1 MRFSKLV
8 VVGLVGIVTLA
19 ANAAFAQET
28 PAQIAAASGVSFT
41 DTINDMRSDR
51 FALHVTGGDER
62 RFASLASVSTE
73 RERRSNDTRYE
84 LAVVASAGAGF
95 DVSLSQRG
103 GVGYDASGDIDRQ
116 SRASELRLGKG
127 LRGMR
132 DDAPSLT
139 PTWYFFAASED
150 EALIWR
156 PGQQRNAFG
165 GSAPGF
171 ALQDRVEIGDL
182 QAGITYEF
190 RGIQASLAYVE
201 REINV
206 RSGAQNFSQDE
217 RFAGFTLTMRR

>member
-1 MRFSKLV
+1 MRLSKLV

-19 ANAAFAQET
+19 ATAALAQET
-28 PAQIAAASGVSFT
+28 PAQIAAASGVNFT
-41 DTINDMRSDR
+41 DQNNEMRSDR
-51 FALHVTGGDER
+51 FLLHVSGGEAG
-62 RFASLASVSTE
+62 RFSTWAPTTAP
-73 RERRSNDTRYE
+73 RERSARGARYE
-84 LAVVASAGAGF
+84 LAFVARAGAGF
-95 DVSLSQRG
+95 DVSVSQRA
-103 GVGYDASGDIDRQ
+103 GVGFDASGDIARE
-116 SRASELRLGKG
+116 SRGSELRLGRG
-127 LRGMR
+127 LGMK
-132 DDAPSLT
+132 DEGPSLT

-156 PGQQRNAFG
+156 PGQQRNALG
-165 GSAPGF
+165 GPSPGF

-182 QAGITYEF
+182 QAGITYEY

>member
-8 VVGLVGIVTLA
+8 VVGLVGMAISA
-19 ANAAFAQET
+19 ANAAFAQEA

-41 DTINDMRSDR
+41 DNTNEMRSDSFSLR
-51 FALHVTGGDER
+51 VSEGQPA
-62 RFASLASVSTE
+62 RFASLAPASTKD
-73 RERRSNDTRYE
+73 RNRDDTRYE
-84 LAVVASAGAGF
+84 LALVARAGAGF
-95 DVSLSQRG
+95 DVSLSQSA
-103 GVGYDASGDIDRQ
+103 GVGFNASGDIDRE
-116 SRASELRLGKG
+116 SRASELRLGRG
-127 LRGMR
+127 LRGLR
-132 DDAPSLT
+132 DDAPSLA

-206 RSGAQNFSQDE
+206 RTGAQNFSQDE
-217 RFAGFTLTMRR
+217 RFAGFTLTYRR

>member
-19 ANAAFAQET
+19 ATAALAQET
-28 PAQIAAASGVSFT
+28 PAHIAAASGVSFT
-41 DTINDMRSDR
+41 DSINELRSDR
-51 FALHVTGGDER
+51 FALQVRGGEER
-62 RFASLASVSTE
+62 RFAGLASVSTD
-73 RERRSNDTRYE
+73 RDRRADDARYE
-84 LAVVASAGAGF
+84 FAVVASAGAGF

-103 GVGYDASGDIDRQ
+103 GVGFDASGDLARE
-116 SRASELRLGKG
+116 SRASELRLGRG

-132 DDAPSLT
+132 DEPSLA

-165 GSAPGF
+165 GASPGL

-182 QAGITYEF
+182 QAGITYEY

-217 RFAGFTLTMRR
+217 RFAGLTLTMRR